1 MAEDK
6 HKSYLVLARKWRPQR
21 FEDVV
26 GQRAISE
33 TLKRSIASGRIANA
47 YLFSGQRG
55 VGKTSIA
62 RIFAKAL
69 NCERGPTPEPC
80 GKCARC
86 LSITAGADLD
96 VIEIDGATYTRVDD
110 VRVLQEGISHLPYA
124 ARYKVYIIDEV
135 HMLSTAA
142 FNALLKTLEEPPP
155 KVVFIFATTEPEKI
169 PETIKSRCQQ
179 FSFEPVSAEDLT
191 HHLERIIESENISLK
206 EEERSEIIEA
216 IVRTAEGS
224 VRDALVTLEQLT
236 VLGDG
241 EIKLEF
247 CRQLLGL
254 VESLVLVQTLTFI
267 LQKNTAGLLNLVN
280 ELVRQGRD
288 LQKFIRSFIY
298 FLRDLLLVKAG
309 ADAQLLGI
317 SHERIE
323 QLRNLVKDTG
333 YPFLLNLM
341 NTFLRLEEEMKTSG
355 LPRFVLEFHLIK
367 LTAIEPAVDLDR
379 FIKKL
384 ESGSIPEPAK
394 PRADSIKPSQFNPA
408 GDGIK
413 QEFFSTDTTDVTIS
427 TSTTT
432 ESPASQKT
440 QEQLHQSEYS
450 EPVKEFLSID
460 NKEQIWQKLCRMIG
474 KKNPPLEESMKDC
487 CLLGF
492 NDSSIIIGVLNNQ
505 HSTFNMNLLQKNLSL
520 ISSVLEKNV
529 GKNYAVQLKKVEVP
543 EEKKIPVHKEEISP
557 KSESDTTESFTEDST
572 IPEEIPVENG
582 KNEEESIEKELL
594 EIISSPLIEES
605 ADDIE
610 GLLQQNP
617 DLKTAVDQVV
627 NIFKGKIVQPKKKK

>member
-80 GKCARC
+80 GECARC
-86 LSITAGADLD
+86 RSITAGADLD

-191 HHLERIIESENISLK
+191 HHLERIIQSENISLK
-206 EEERSEIIEA
+206 AEERSEIIEA

-254 VESLVLVQTLTFI
+254 VESSVLVQTLTFI

-317 SHERIE
+317 SHERME
-323 QLRNLVKDTG
+323 QLRNLVQDTG

-367 LTAIEPAVDLDR
+367 LTAIEPAVDLDK

-384 ESGSIPEPAK
+384 EGGSIPQPQK
-394 PRADSIKPSQFNPA
+394 PKADSVQSSQFKPA
-408 GDGIK
+408 VDGIK
-413 QEFFSTDTTDVTIS
+413 TELFNTDTTAETIS
-427 TSTTT
+427 TATVT
-432 ESPASQKT
+432 ESPARQQTQDPGPKT
-440 QEQLHQSEYS
+440 GESES
-450 EPVKEFLSID
+450 VKEFLSID
-460 NKEQIWQKLCRMIG
+460 KKEVIWQKLCSLVG
-474 KKNPPLEESMKDC
+474 KKNPSLEESMKDC

-505 HSTFNMNLLQKNLSL
+505 HSTFNINLLQKNISL
-520 ISSVLEKNV
+520 ISSVLQKIV
-529 GKNYAVQLKKVEVP
+529 GKNYAVQFKKVEIP
-543 EEKKIPVHKEEISP
+543 EEKKIPVHKEEISLKP
-557 KSESDTTESFTEDST
+557 ESDTSESVAEDLT
-572 IPEEIPVENG
+572 VAEEIPVENG
-582 KNEEESIEKELL
+582 RNEEEAIDPELL
-594 EIISSPLIEES
+594 EIISSPLTDES
-605 ADDIE
+605 TNDIE
-610 GLLQQNP
+610 ALLRQNP
-617 DLKTAVDQVV
+617 DLKMAVDQII
-627 NIFKGKIVQPKKKK
+627 NIFKGKIVLPKKKK